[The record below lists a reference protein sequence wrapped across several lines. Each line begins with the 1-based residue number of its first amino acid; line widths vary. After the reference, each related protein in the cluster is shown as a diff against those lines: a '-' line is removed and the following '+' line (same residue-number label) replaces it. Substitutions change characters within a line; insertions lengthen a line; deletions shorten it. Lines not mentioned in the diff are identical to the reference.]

1 MAIDPD
7 LFAAQGGMPRG
18 TDGAKTGSKTGSESN
33 IT

>member
-18 TDGAKTGSKTGSESN
+18 TDGAKTGSESN